1 MLDRI
6 RNLFRNLAIYGFG
19 DVATSIVS
27 LLLLPIYT
35 RYLTPS
41 DYGVIAMLLTIEAVA
56 KVLFRWGVDT
66 AFMRLYYDCADQPAR
81 QRLASTIFFF
91 LLGVN
96 GSLLAVGLLGA
107 GWLSHAA
114 LWLGARGDPHHAG
127 HRQYFRRRPL
137 FHSVPGSAD
146 QGEVRSS
153 SSRSCSRARLQP
165 LFCAWFSSSAPAWA
179 SSASW

>member
-66 AFMRLYYDCADQPAR
+66 AFMRLYYDCVDQPAR

-91 LLGVN
+91 LLAVN

-107 GWLSHAA
+107 GWLST
-114 LWLGARGDPHHAG
+114 R
-127 HRQYFRRRPL
+127 L
-137 FHSVPGSAD
+137 FGSAHEAILITLVIVGLMLRFFD
-146 QGEVRSS
+146 IR
-153 SSRSCSRARLQP
+153 RI
-165 LFCAWFSSSAPAWA
+165 
-179 SSASW
+179 